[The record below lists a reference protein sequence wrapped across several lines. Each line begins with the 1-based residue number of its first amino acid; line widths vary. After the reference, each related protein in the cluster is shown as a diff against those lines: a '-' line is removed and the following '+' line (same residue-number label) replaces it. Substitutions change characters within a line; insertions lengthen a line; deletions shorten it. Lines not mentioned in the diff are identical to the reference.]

1 MGILRYVEPEE
12 ITDTDALIALINAE
26 KGARSW
32 STKRLSEESGIP
44 LGTLNRRLGNEPRS
58 IKMAETAK
66 LAAAFNMA
74 TSEFIAAAEDRRLKM
89 QAEANE
95 KAARG

>member
-1 MGILRYVEPEE
+1 MGILGCVEPVHV
-12 ITDTDALIALINAE
+12 TDTDALIALINAE
-26 KGARSW
+26 KGARTW
-32 STKRLSEESGIP
+32 STKKLSEESGVP
-44 LGTLNRRLGNEPRS
+44 VGTLNRRLGSDPRS
-58 IKMAETAK
+58 IKMDEIAK

-74 TSEFIAAAEDRRLKM
+74 TSEFIAAAEQRRLKM